1 MNLGRGGKG
10 WIWKE
15 LGEGVGERTGLKIFE
30 MLKEK
35 NILKMA
41 EEFKTTEFLFTKNH
55 V

>member
-1 MNLGRGGKG
+1 MDL
-10 WIWKE
+10 
-15 LGEGVGERTGLKIFE
+15 EGVRGRSGERTGLKIFE